1 MSGIHEEGL
10 IRKGSAE
17 EIVVKRDSVVR
28 MYQSAIEQ
36 FQKAQEMQKE
46 LACSD
51 YAYVSFQID
60 RHHWLPDSEGTYVR
74 KLVDKSVWTYLL
86 DAMGFRSLMDEKA
99 LSEWEKGLENPPE
112 VTLENI
118 YGTLESLNAQKHRI
132 FRRGIVNVFRKLSH
146 EYARHDAFKLGK
158 GVILKYAISTFYMNR
173 RAEIDDVDRIFHIL
187 DGKAPPDHRGGL
199 ASLIDLA
206 IHKKER
212 TVETE
217 YFRAQ
222 WYKNQNLHLW
232 FKRADLVTLANR
244 LIAEECGEVLPQTA

>member
-17 EIVVKRDSVVR
+17 EIVVKRDSVMR

-60 RHHWLPDSEGTYVR
+60 RHHWLPDSEGSYVR

-99 LSEWEKGLENPPE
+99 LKRMGERPG
-112 VTLENI
+112 
-118 YGTLESLNAQKHRI
+118 ESSGSNAGEHLWHARI
-132 FRRGIVNVFRKLSH
+132 FECAEAWDIS
-146 EYARHDAFKLGK
+146 ARDRER
-158 GVILKYAISTFYMNR
+158 VPQAIS
-173 RAEIDDVDRIFHIL
+173 
-187 DGKAPPDHRGGL
+187 
-199 ASLIDLA
+199 
-206 IHKKER
+206 
-212 TVETE
+212 
-217 YFRAQ
+217 
-222 WYKNQNLHLW
+222 
-232 FKRADLVTLANR
+232 
-244 LIAEECGEVLPQTA
+244 